1 MTLVFDALLS
11 LVLAMPLA
19 RSILLWLLAG
29 FVAVCGIAVLLN
41 LLQPA

>member
-1 MTLVFDALLS
+1 MTLVLDVLLD
-11 LVLAMPLA
+11 LLLAIPLA
-19 RSILLWLLAG
+19 RSLVLWLLAA